1 MEEKTK
7 SKKDWKTIVLF
18 LMLGISLIAAAVFTV
33 HKDIQKDDKIKAL
46 EDDLKNNI
54 SEKSSCL
61 YLRDSLKRENARL
74 YVYKTLTKA
83 MVHRDEAVS
92 QLKYGIGD
100 VVILKVDSSRVVIQD
115 VFIGGGKFEYYIKYS
130 VMHKDRRIETVSPE
144 LVY

>member
-1 MEEKTK
+1 MEEKIR

-18 LMLGISLIAAAVFTV
+18 LMLGISLIATAVFIV
-33 HKDIQKDDKIKAL
+33 HKDIQKDEKIETLQKEL
-46 EDDLKNNI
+46 QIN
-54 SEKSSCL
+54 SGEKSSCFF
-61 YLRDSLKRENARL
+61 LRDSLKRENARL

-83 MVHRDEAVS
+83 MIHRDEAVS

-115 VFIGGGKFEYYIKYS
+115 VVIGGGKFEYYIKYS
-130 VMHKDRRIETVSPE
+130 VMHKDRHLETVSPE